1 MVGQVQHGESG
12 NRGRS
17 VRLIAPKANN
27 WLVPEA
33 GPVLFFLKESSM
45 DMGLAGKVVIVTGGA
60 AGIGGAITELL
71 AAEGAVPV
79 IFARRAPDAD
89 WLARL
94 GPSAGWVEV
103 ELSDDDQCRA
113 AVEKTRTRFGAVYGL
128 VNNAGVNDG
137 VGIEAGPAAFRA
149 SLDLNLIHYYTLV
162 HLLADDLKAATGA
175 VVNISSKTA
184 VTGQG
189 NTSAYVAA
197 KAAQL
202 GLTREWAAAFAPHGV
217 RVNAVIPAEV
227 MTPLYSRWIETF
239 DDPAAKLA
247 EIAARIPL
255 GQRMTDAAEIAAMV
269 VFALSDKAR
278 HLTGQWL
285 FVDGGYTHL
294 DRALAGVG
302 K

>member
-1 MVGQVQHGESG
+1 
-12 NRGRS
+12 
-17 VRLIAPKANN
+17 
-27 WLVPEA
+27 
-33 GPVLFFLKESSM
+33 M
-45 DMGLAGKVVIVTGGA
+45 DMGLKGKVVIVTGGA
-60 AGIGGAITELL
+60 AGIGGAISELL

-79 IFARRAPDAD
+79 IFARRAPDAA
-89 WLARL
+89 WLATL
-94 GPSAGWVEV
+94 GPAAGWVQV

-113 AVEKTRTRFGAVYGL
+113 AVAEARARFGRIYGL
-128 VNNAGVNDG
+128 VNNAGINDG

-149 SLDLNLIHYYTLV
+149 SLDLNLIHYYLMV
-162 HLLADDLKAATGA
+162 HLLAEDIKSSGGA
-175 VVNISSKTA
+175 IVNISSKTA
-184 VTGQG
+184 ITGQG

-227 MTPLYSRWIETF
+227 MTPLYARWIETF
-239 DDPAAKLA
+239 DNPAAKLA
-247 EIAARIPL
+247 EITARIPL
-255 GQRMTDAAEIAAMV
+255 GQRMTEAAEIAAMT
-269 VFALSDKAR
+269 VFALSDRAR

-302 K
+302 Q